1 MPASFVSKCE
11 EFIQNIL
18 MKASPVGSGSDGR
31 SSGSGS
37 STWKKFSGSAIQQVQ
52 EPDGSVS
59 MDYFTVLNLPS
70 MYSLEQQLNQ
80 QVFSGLYTI
89 LSSFHGGSVAS
100 REEEE
105 EGEGDDDDDEEEEE
119 EQRGAGT
126 PIEARFIEN
135 IILYCRRVIDQSNMK
150 QVSDKA
156 GPVARDESAEVASV
170 EALRLL
176 DLACTLD
183 KSQAEKLIP
192 QIKRNATLLTNQG
205 NGHTFLSYLQF
216 FFNHSTTLLYDA
228 EPLFK
233 IFFDSLI
240 SNHCK

>member
-1 MPASFVSKCE
+1 MPASFISKCE

-18 MKASPVGSGSDGR
+18 MKASPVGTGPDVRGPSG
-31 SSGSGS
+31 GS
-37 STWKKFSGSAIQQVQ
+37 SSWKKFSGSAYQQVQ

-70 MYSLEQQLNQ
+70 MYSIEQQLNQ
-80 QVFSGLYTI
+80 QVFSTLYTI
-89 LSSFHGGSVAS
+89 LSYFHGGSIS
-100 REEEE
+100 SSST
-105 EGEGDDDDDEEEEE
+105 DD
-119 EQRGAGT
+119 QKSSGT
-126 PIEARFIEN
+126 PIEARFNEN

-150 QVSDKA
+150 QISDKA

-183 KSQAEKLIP
+183 RSQAEKLIP
-192 QIKRNATLLTNQG
+192 QMKRNAALLTNQS
-205 NGHTFLSYLQF
+205 NGHIFLNYLTF

-233 IFFDSLI
+233 TFFDGFI